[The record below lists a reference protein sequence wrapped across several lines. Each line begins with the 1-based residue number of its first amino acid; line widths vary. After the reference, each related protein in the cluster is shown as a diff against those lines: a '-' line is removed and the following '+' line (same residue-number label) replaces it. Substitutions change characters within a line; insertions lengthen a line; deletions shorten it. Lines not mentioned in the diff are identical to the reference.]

1 MSIKEEKELEDFIED
16 WYYGEDM
23 HEFAEA
29 LGRHLLGFID
39 YLQGQDISE
48 KTKRKHTDNC
58 WYIGYL
64 ECNFGYRDEFV
75 PGEVFDRSDAPYD
88 YEFKRKFFSS
98 RSAMTSYRSTWRRLH
113 AYTRALGHLDGA
125 GFGVRLRL
133 SQE

>member
-23 HEFAEA
+23 HEFAKA

-48 KTKRKHTDNC
+48 KTKGKHTDNC

-75 PGEVFDRSDAPYD
+75 PGEVFGQI
-88 YEFKRKFFSS
+88 
-98 RSAMTSYRSTWRRLH
+98 RR
-113 AYTRALGHLDGA
+113 AI
-125 GFGVRLRL
+125 
-133 SQE
+133 